1 MATKP
6 IKPEVPDV
14 AQVQMRALEP
24 IRANGVD
31 YAPGDVLDMA
41 QADADALLAG
51 GWGELFP

>member
-31 YAPGDVLDMA
+31 YAPGDVLDTRVR
-41 QADADALLAG
+41 QLLT
-51 GWGELFP
+51 